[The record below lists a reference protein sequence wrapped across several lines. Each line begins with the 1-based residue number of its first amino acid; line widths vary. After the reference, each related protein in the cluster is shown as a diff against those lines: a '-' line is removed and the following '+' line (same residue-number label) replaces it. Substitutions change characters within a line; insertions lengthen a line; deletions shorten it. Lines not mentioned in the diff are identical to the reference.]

1 MREVKNVSKCK
12 RFDKCIDFFIN
23 IEKFNA
29 LGKFLTYHHIEDMF
43 SDDISI
49 GSYNSFVLDNLIRNG
64 FFEAGITIHKV
75 SILAT
80 SSNVVKVWIN
90 VSVDIG
96 IIEIDSNIKDYY
108 YFIDKL
114 NSIDEDHITI
124 SVKITN
130 NDDIRF
136 NIDIVDPEVES
147 NEKKYNSYYFP
158 LYERTIRLQDDLIED
173 NMFLYNILSRDMDC
187 VFMTSVHRP
196 RWIDNNIP
204 IAQALGT
211 VFNLKYINGKLH
223 VGVLFRPDK
232 VFIDKNGYDV
242 TLDSIKKY
250 GGALPYIEYDFFDN
264 KLNII
269 DFEIILND
277 DYKNEE
283 EDKGEQVDNGSGE
296 R

>member
-1 MREVKNVSKCK
+1 
-12 RFDKCIDFFIN
+12 
-23 IEKFNA
+23 
-29 LGKFLTYHHIEDMF
+29 
-43 SDDISI
+43 
-49 GSYNSFVLDNLIRNG
+49 
-64 FFEAGITIHKV
+64 
-75 SILAT
+75 
-80 SSNVVKVWIN
+80 
-90 VSVDIG
+90 
-96 IIEIDSNIKDYY
+96 
-108 YFIDKL
+108 
-114 NSIDEDHITI
+114 
-124 SVKITN
+124 
-130 NDDIRF
+130 
-136 NIDIVDPEVES
+136 
-147 NEKKYNSYYFP
+147 
-158 LYERTIRLQDDLIED
+158 
-173 NMFLYNILSRDMDC
+173 MDC

-211 VFNLKYINGKLH
+211 VFNLKYINWKLH